1 MLLVNL
7 CIADLLMIQTLP
19 LFLINL
25 YHRSPYAGVTGA
37 KVGNKEN
44 IFENY
49 FRSLFQ
55 IYGVISVCSAMAA
68 IWFLAAVTMQRAW
81 VVLCI
86 SRGKQNRITKTSTR
100 TVTMGIW
107 VAALATSAAPLLGW
121 NNYVYE
127 VGLVKTARII
137 QS

>member
-121 NNYVYE
+121 NSYVYE